1 LTVRDY
7 NDIIEI
13 EKEKYRFKK
22 AKIQQK

>member
-1 LTVRDY
+1 MVRDY

>member
-1 LTVRDY
+1 LTVKDY